1 MNPIPAIPLIP
12 AAVLWD
18 MDGTLVDTEPYWMV
32 AETELVQSFG
42 GVWTHAD
49 CMLMVGSG
57 LWASAA
63 VLQERGVELDAD
75 EIVQWLTN
83 RVQAQ
88 LTEHGVPWRPG
99 ARELLGELKDAG
111 IPMALV
117 TMSVERMARQIADLI
132 GFAAFDTIVAGDM
145 VTHGKPH
152 PEAYLAAAA
161 FLGVDPEHCVAVED
175 SVPGVAAAVAAG
187 AVVIGVPHQIELPES
202 VLYTL
207 WPSLAGRTVAGLT
220 DLFGVRRTAA
230 DRIHIPVHTG
240 TTTNEGAATA

>member
-1 MNPIPAIPLIP
+1 MNVIPAIPRIP

-32 AETELVQSFG
+32 AETELVESFG

-57 LWASAA
+57 LWASATI
-63 VLQERGVELDAD
+63 LQDRGVEMDAD
-75 EIVQWLTN
+75 DIVQWLTT
-83 RVQAQ
+83 RVQDQ

-99 ARELLGELKDAG
+99 ARELLAELKSAG

-117 TMSVERMARQIADLI
+117 TMSVERMARQIVDLI
-132 GFAAFDTIVAGDM
+132 DFAAFDAIVAGDM
-145 VTHGKPH
+145 VTHSKPH
-152 PEAYLAAAA
+152 PEAYLTAAAS
-161 FLGVDPEHCVAVED
+161 LGVDPEHCVAVED
-175 SVPGVAAAVAAG
+175 SAPGVAAAVASG
-187 AVVIGVPHQIELPES
+187 AVVIGVPHQIALPES

-207 WPSLAGRTVAGLT
+207 WPSLAGRSVAGLT
-220 DLFGVRRTAA
+220 DLFGERRRAA

-240 TTTNEGAATA
+240 TTTNEGAATV

>member
-1 MNPIPAIPLIP
+1 MNVIPAIPHIP

-32 AETELVQSFG
+32 AETELVASFG

-57 LWASAA
+57 LWASATI
-63 VLQERGVELDAD
+63 LQDRGVEMDAD
-75 EIVQWLTN
+75 DIVQWLTT
-83 RVQAQ
+83 RVQDQ

-99 ARELLGELKDAG
+99 ARELLAELKSAG

-117 TMSVERMARQIADLI
+117 TMSVERMARQIVDLI
-132 GFAAFDTIVAGDM
+132 DFAAFDTIVAGDM
-145 VTHGKPH
+145 VTHSKPH
-152 PEAYLAAAA
+152 PEAYLTAAA
-161 FLGVDPEHCVAVED
+161 FLGVNPEHCVAVED
-175 SVPGVAAAVAAG
+175 SAPGVAAAVASG
-187 AVVIGVPHQIELPES
+187 AVVIGVPHQIALPES

-207 WPSLAGRTVAGLT
+207 WPSLAGRSVAGLT
-220 DLFGVRRTAA
+220 ELFGERRRAA

-240 TTTNEGAATA
+240 TITNEGAATV

>member
-1 MNPIPAIPLIP
+1 MNVIPAIPHIP

-32 AETELVQSFG
+32 AETELVASFG

-57 LWASAA
+57 LWASATI
-63 VLQERGVELDAD
+63 LQDRGVEMDAD
-75 EIVQWLTN
+75 DIVQWLTT

-99 ARELLGELKDAG
+99 ARELLAELKSAG

-117 TMSVERMARQIADLI
+117 TMSMERMARQIVDLI
-132 GFAAFDTIVAGDM
+132 DFAAFDTIVAGDM
-145 VTHGKPH
+145 VTHSKPH
-152 PEAYLAAAA
+152 PEAYLTAAA
-161 FLGVDPEHCVAVED
+161 FLGVNPEHCVAVED
-175 SVPGVAAAVAAG
+175 SAPGVAAAVASG
-187 AVVIGVPHQIELPES
+187 AVVIGVPHQIALPES

-207 WPSLAGRTVAGLT
+207 WPSLAGRSVAGLT
-220 DLFGVRRTAA
+220 ELFGERRRAA

-240 TTTNEGAATA
+240 TITNEGAATV

>member
-1 MNPIPAIPLIP
+1 MNVIPEIPHIP

-32 AETELVQSFG
+32 AETELVESFG

-57 LWASAA
+57 LWASATI
-63 VLQERGVELDAD
+63 LQERGVEMDAD
-75 EIVQWLTN
+75 DIVQWLTN

-99 ARELLGELKDAG
+99 ARELLAELKLAG

-117 TMSVERMARQIADLI
+117 TMSVERMARQIVDLI
-132 GFAAFDTIVAGDM
+132 DFATFDTIVAGDM
-145 VTHGKPH
+145 VTHSKPH
-152 PEAYLAAAA
+152 PEAYLSAAA
-161 FLGVDPEHCVAVED
+161 FLGVNPEHCVAVED
-175 SVPGVAAAVAAG
+175 SPTGVAAAVASG
-187 AVVIGVPHQIELPES
+187 AVVIGVPHQIALPDS

-207 WPSLAGRTVAGLT
+207 WPSLAGRSVAGLT
-220 DLFGVRRTAA
+220 ELFGERRRAF

-240 TTTNEGAATA
+240 TTTNEGAVTA

>member
-1 MNPIPAIPLIP
+1 
-12 AAVLWD
+12 

-32 AETELVQSFG
+32 AETELVESFG

-63 VLQERGVELDAD
+63 ILQDRGVDMDAD
-75 EIVQWLTN
+75 AIVHWLTD

-88 LTEHGVPWRPG
+88 LAEHGVPWRPG
-99 ARELLGELKDAG
+99 ARELLAELKDAG

-132 GFAAFDTIVAGDM
+132 DFAAFETIVAGDM
-145 VTHGKPH
+145 VTHSKPH

-161 FLGVDPEHCVAVED
+161 FLGVEPAHCIAVED
-175 SVPGVAAAVAAG
+175 SAPGVAAAVAAG
-187 AVVIGVPHQIELPES
+187 AVVIGVPHLIELPES
-202 VLYTL
+202 VHYTL
-207 WPSLAGRTVAGLT
+207 WPTLSGRTVAGLSE
-220 DLFGVRRTAA
+220 LFGQRRRAA
-230 DRIHIPVHTG
+230 HRIHIPVHTG
-240 TTTNEGAATA
+240 TTTDEGAATA

>member
-1 MNPIPAIPLIP
+1 MNVIPEIPHIP

-32 AETELVQSFG
+32 AETELVEYFG

-57 LWASAA
+57 LWASAT
-63 VLQERGVELDAD
+63 VLQERGVEMDAD
-75 EIVQWLTN
+75 DIVQWLTT
-83 RVQAQ
+83 RVQDQ

-99 ARELLGELKDAG
+99 ARELLAELKLAG

-117 TMSVERMARQIADLI
+117 TMSVERMARQIVDLI
-132 GFAAFDTIVAGDM
+132 DFATFDTIVAGDM
-145 VTHGKPH
+145 VTHSKPH
-152 PEAYLAAAA
+152 PEAYLSAAE
-161 FLGVDPEHCVAVED
+161 FLGVNPEHCVAVED
-175 SVPGVAAAVAAG
+175 SPTGVAAAVASG
-187 AVVIGVPHQIELPES
+187 AVVIGVPHQIALPES

-207 WPSLAGRTVAGLT
+207 WPSLAGRSVAGLT
-220 DLFGVRRTAA
+220 ELFGERRRAS

-240 TTTNEGAATA
+240 TTTNEGAVTA

>member
-1 MNPIPAIPLIP
+1 MNLIPVIPHIP

-32 AETELVQSFG
+32 AETELVASFG
-42 GVWTHAD
+42 GEWTHAD
-49 CMLMVGSG
+49 CMLMIGSG

-63 VLQERGVELDAD
+63 ILQDRGVDMDAD
-75 EIVQWLTN
+75 AIVHWLTD

-99 ARELLGELKDAG
+99 ARELLAELKDAG

-117 TMSVERMARQIADLI
+117 TMSVERMARQVADLI
-132 GFAAFDTIVAGDM
+132 DFAAFATIIAGDM

-161 FLGVDPEHCVAVED
+161 YLGVNPEHCVAVED
-175 SVPGVAAAVAAG
+175 SVPGVTAAVAAG
-187 AVVIGVPHQIELPES
+187 AVVIGVPHQIDLPES
-202 VLYTL
+202 VHYTL

-220 DLFGVRRTAA
+220 ELFGERRRAI
-230 DRIHIPVHTG
+230 DRIHIPVQTG